1 MAKNVVTNNRSIC
14 ICLSCPVCKSIIL
27 ISKGKKNDFK
37 RISLLQ
43 KQSPGG
49 FFKKGVLRSFAKF
62 MGKHLCRSLFFS
74 KAAGLRLCLRGSN
87 FIKKRLYHR
96 FSRADFAKWNLKLV
110 SQETYFKK
118 LRTNSSEKF

>member
-43 KQSPGG
+43 KQSPGL
-49 FFKKGVLRSFAKF
+49 FLKKVFLETSQNSWENIFAGVS
-62 MGKHLCRSLFFS
+62 SL
-74 KAAGLRLCLRGSN
+74 
-87 FIKKRLYHR
+87 IKLQ
-96 FSRADFAKWNLKLV
+96 A
-110 SQETYFKK
+110 
-118 LRTNSSEKF
+118 